1 MSSDTSNSS
10 NGGSSS
16 NNNPSYNSSY
26 NHKPPSPPPADM
38 QNRRGSVTSAAFAN
52 LFQRTNSATSGTPVF
67 PGAITS
73 AAINEQR
80 RRLSLSTTSLGL
92 SGTSPTGNPSF
103 NRRASLSTNNSDSV
117 DENAIEEEDYPSA
130 SRNAPVSPFAR
141 RMSFGTSAAMRR
153 PGGSSPGTGNGRPNT
168 QSPGDA
174 VSPSMQR
181 RGTVAVPPSPP
192 DSAAASATSWKP
204 QSSTAP
210 QTAPSNSSNTTRPRA
225 VSDLFSATP
234 KDQGFNWSEQLRSRA
249 ESTVASG
256 QRPSFSFA
264 SGVTG
269 SPPRN
274 GAVAPPGTHDRNRS
288 VSEMPAPPA
297 QTPKPRS
304 PPRDTRPKPD
314 AFQERILKG
323 DFYMD

>member
-1 MSSDTSNSS
+1 MSSDTPN
-10 NGGSSS
+10 S
-16 NNNPSYNSSY
+16 NNTTNYSSSSY
-26 NHKPPSPPPADM
+26 NQKPPSPPPADM
-38 QNRRGSVTSAAFAN
+38 QHNRRGSVTSAAFAN
-52 LFQRTNSATSGTPVF
+52 LFQRSNSTTAGTPVF

-92 SGTSPTGNPSF
+92 SGTSPTGNPAF

-130 SRNAPVSPFAR
+130 SRTAPVSPFTR
-141 RMSFGTSAAMRR
+141 RMSFGAPAAMRR
-153 PGGSSPGTGNGRPNT
+153 PGGSPGTGN
-168 QSPGDA
+168 
-174 VSPSMQR
+174 
-181 RGTVAVPPSPP
+181 
-192 DSAAASATSWKP
+192 
-204 QSSTAP
+204 
-210 QTAPSNSSNTTRPRA
+210 
-225 VSDLFSATP
+225 
-234 KDQGFNWSEQLRSRA
+234 DQGFNWSEQLRSRA

-264 SGVTG
+264 SGMTG
-269 SPPRN
+269 SPPRT
-274 GAVAPPGTHDRNRS
+274 GVVAPPSTHDRNRS

>member
-1 MSSDTSNSS
+1 MSSDTPN
-10 NGGSSS
+10 S
-16 NNNPSYNSSY
+16 NNNTNSSSSY
-26 NHKPPSPPPADM
+26 NQKPPSPPPADM
-38 QNRRGSVTSAAFAN
+38 QHNRRGSVTSAAFAN
-52 LFQRTNSATSGTPVF
+52 LFQRTNSATAGTPVF

-73 AAINEQR
+73 AAISEQR
-80 RRLSLSTTSLGL
+80 RRLSVSTTSLGL
-92 SGTSPTGNPSF
+92 SGTSPTGNPAF
-103 NRRASLSTNNSDSV
+103 NRRASLSTNNSESV
-117 DENAIEEEDYPSA
+117 DENAIEEEDYSST
-130 SRNAPVSPFAR
+130 SRTAPVSPFAR

-153 PGGSSPGTGNGRPNT
+153 PGGGSPGTGNGRPNT

-174 VSPSMQR
+174 NPPSMQR
-181 RGTVAVPPSPP
+181 RGTVAGPLSPP
-192 DSAAASATSWKP
+192 DSAVASATSWKS

-210 QTAPSNSSNTTRPRA
+210 QAKPSNSNNPSNTTRPRA

-264 SGVTG
+264 SGMTG
-269 SPPRN
+269 SPPRT
-274 GAVAPPGTHDRNRS
+274 GAVAPPSTHDRNRS